1 MLLAHSREFVLRM
14 SDYVFQ
20 PYIDAEECDSYIYPG
35 ELDLACL
42 DRFRAGHPECPGDVT
57 SRGEEVAQMP
67 LGEKECDS
75 CRVGMPDLHPDNPGP
90 RRRRPIEKPSTKPDH
105 QNPKSAVDKVC
116 LMFSFVSLGVFSA
129 LMAAL
134 ACWFLWTLFS
144 LVASGFAEIW
154 FLWCTAVRCYPLS
167 GLAQWRA
174 CVVGR
179 LEGRAGVGVSDGV
192 ALTTL

>member
-20 PYIDAEECDSYIYPG
+20 PYIDAEECDSYAVYG
-35 ELDLACL
+35 ELDLSCL
-42 DRFRAGHPECPGDVT
+42 GRFRAEHPECPGDVT
-57 SRGEEVAQMP
+57 SRGEEGAQMP
-67 LGEKECDS
+67 LEEKESDS
-75 CRVGMPDLHPDNPGP
+75 CRAGMPDLHSDDTGP
-90 RRRRPIEKPSTKPDH
+90 RRRRPTEKLQAKH
-105 QNPKSAVDKVC
+105 ELQKPKSAVDKLC

-129 LMAAL
+129 PMAAL
-134 ACWFLWTLFS
+134 ACWFLWKLFS

-154 FLWCTAVRCYPLS
+154 FLWSAAAGCYPLS

-179 LEGRAGVGVSDGV
+179 LEGRAGVGVPAV
-192 ALTTL
+192 